1 MALYRLGGGWRVLL
15 YRRGVLY
22 DNLILSTWGDYVTVH
37 RKEIYQLTYRALALR
52 QSKWNDSLRRRVNT
66 WNFSFR
72 NSLRWTIYIINAVDK
87 TKLSWQE
94 EWQTGRRKIERTDR
108 KTDVY
113 TSVKR
118 TRGVVYRSLEPN
130 GPLILLLLLIFIL
143 LIFSYCYRFWI
154 DFPPWGGKPFLKIS

>member
-1 MALYRLGGGWRVLL
+1 MALYRFGGGAEGIAVSE
-15 YRRGVLY
+15 GVLY

-72 NSLRWTIYIINAVDK
+72 NYLRLTIYIINAVDK
-87 TKLSWQE
+87 TKLSWQK

-130 GPLILLLLLIFIL
+130 GPFSVMSQKTFFIYL
-143 LIFSYCYRFWI
+143 FTF
-154 DFPPWGGKPFLKIS
+154 F